1 MREPFDY
8 PQFVSHNQ
16 WWVPSESQG
25 VSRPITLRHR
35 PRLLRASRG
44 ASFLFSYAGPVWG
57 VISSIL
63 SKSSKRILKDLANG
77 YVHIYIYGGFLKRA
91 GAPKSMVYKGKSHWF
106 GSTSILGNH
115 CIYNYI
121 YIIIHICISVY
132 IYIYTFVGTHETLVL
147 TTLSLWQTPQTPWF
161 SEHFSHGA
169 SNASHIYIYIIVFM
183 NFKEMEVSYTH
194 SFSCLVSFLTG
205 RHVATYLFGSSMAK
219 TGCRRCPLVSP
230 SLFEAS
236 VVFGV
241 LIRICSFLTV
251 FGDFIS

>member
-1 MREPFDY
+1 M
-8 PQFVSHNQ
+8 
-16 WWVPSESQG
+16 
-25 VSRPITLRHR
+25 LR
-35 PRLLRASRG
+35 
-44 ASFLFSYAGPVWG
+44 
-57 VISSIL
+57 
-63 SKSSKRILKDLANG
+63 
-77 YVHIYIYGGFLKRA
+77 
-91 GAPKSMVYKGKSHWF
+91 
-106 GSTSILGNH
+106 T
-115 CIYNYI
+115 
-121 YIIIHICISVY
+121 
-132 IYIYTFVGTHETLVL
+132 
-147 TTLSLWQTPQTPWF
+147 
-161 SEHFSHGA
+161 
-169 SNASHIYIYIIVFM
+169 YIYIIVFM